1 MTEFDQII
9 AHERAKT
16 YKQRELEVFTYYT
29 LILIADASATR
40 RLKRRLGLTF
50 VGLALILLVLLPLLE
65 GVFGAVAAYWAG
77 VGVYEIGTLA
87 LLSYALAGL
96 SVFVLSRRWI

>member
-29 LILIADASATR
+29 LIVIAEASATR
-40 RLKRRLGLTF
+40 RLKLRLGFIF
-50 VGLALILLVLLPLLE
+50 VGLALIMLVLLPLFQ
-65 GVFGAVAAYWAG
+65 GVVEAVAAYWVSAG
-77 VGVYEIGTLA
+77 IYEISTLA

-96 SVFVLSRRWI
+96 SVFVISRRWI

>member
-9 AHERAKT
+9 ARERAKT

-29 LILIADASATR
+29 VILIAEASATS

-50 VGLALILLVLLPLLE
+50 VGLALSMLILLPLLQ
-65 GVFGAVAAYWAG
+65 GVVRAVAEYWAG
-77 VGVYEIGTLA
+77 VGIYEIGILA

-96 SVFVLSRRWI
+96 SVFVISRRWI